1 VKLLTIIFKIQFLYY
16 LAEPLFSL
24 CEKTGL
30 HKPSSG
36 KHCYWEIHST
46 CSTRA
51 KLSACHVLSTSIQ
64 SMPML
69 RPIILTTALTHTTST
84 SSHYQW
90 HRLIVLVHLR
100 NSSFEFLWSKFIAT
114 NMPQKYTQLTK
125 NTKVPPPPPAPP
137 YVKFNVS
144 NLLIELCSCGIAYM
158 CLKEL
163 LLEPLDLDCMQVPL
177 LRPCIIK
184 QQIANAYR
192 QSQ

>member
-1 VKLLTIIFKIQFLYY
+1 VFVLSRNV

-24 CEKTGL
+24 CENKGL
-30 HKPSSG
+30 HKPSFG
-36 KHCYWEIHST
+36 KCCHREIRST
-46 CSTRA
+46 CSTWT
-51 KLSACHVLSTSIQ
+51 KLSACHVWSTSIQ

-90 HRLIVLVHLR
+90 HRLIVLVHLQ
-100 NSSFEFLWSKFIAT
+100 NSSFEFVCSKRIAT
-114 NMPQKYTQLTK
+114 NMPQKYTQLTR
-125 NTKVPPPPPAPP
+125 NTKVAPPPPPPP
-137 YVKFNVS
+137 YVKFSVS

-163 LLEPLDLDCMQVPL
+163 LLKPLDLDCMQVPL

-184 QQIANAYR
+184 QQTANVYR